1 MLRAYFK
8 AALSARYF
16 RQNRPRLPFTVMSNK
31 FALSDMKRYA
41 ERQFNIIAGF
51 REKCV
56 GWPEFMRFKHFPEKR
71 VGVHEI
77 LYRYL

>member
-1 MLRAYFK
+1 M
-8 AALSARYF
+8 
-16 RQNRPRLPFTVMSNK
+16 
-31 FALSDMKRYA
+31 LSDMSKM
-41 ERQFNIIAGF
+41 N
-51 REKCV
+51 EKSV

>member
-1 MLRAYFK
+1 VSHTLNRFQKCDTGKILKTNGTQSQKLRQADIEG
-8 AALSARYF
+8 L
-16 RQNRPRLPFTVMSNK
+16 
-31 FALSDMKRYA
+31 
-41 ERQFNIIAGF
+41 GG
-51 REKCV
+51 V